1 MILAFIKLNCKEK
14 PYKKEGNKMTQI
26 LITISSLYMIVVV
39 LVLTDNT
46 SKKYTDYEKR
56 VMLRKANIL
65 HQ

>member
-1 MILAFIKLNCKEK
+1 MSQVIF
-14 PYKKEGNKMTQI
+14 
-26 LITISSLYMIVVV
+26 TISLLYMVVIA
-39 LVLTDNT
+39 LILTDNN

>member
-1 MILAFIKLNCKEK
+1 
-14 PYKKEGNKMTQI
+14 MTKI
-26 LITISSLYMIVVV
+26 LITISLLYMVVIA